1 MVVKK
6 RNLIISC
13 IAVFIS
19 LVVGGLFLNSYIEQ
33 RKDKQRIQNIVDS
46 FGRDADK
53 EYESLVRKYKRLVKD
68 IQDYDYSYSTRKRFV
83 SELNELLGQ
92 NKYNIDD
99 ISIWKLSANEEEDKK
114 LLKIKSY
121 ENVQEEWFG
130 KWFWIYVFNNYNI

>member
-53 EYESLVRKYKRLVKD
+53 EYDSLVRKYKRLVKD
-68 IQDYDYSYSTRKRFV
+68 IQDYDYSYSTRKRFA

-130 KWFWIYVFNNYNI
+130 K

>member
-6 RNLIISC
+6 LNLIISC

-53 EYESLVRKYKRLVKD
+53 EYDRLVRKYERLVED

-130 KWFWIYVFNNYNI
+130 K

>member
-19 LVVGGLFLNSYIEQ
+19 LVVVGLFLNSYIEQ

-53 EYESLVRKYKRLVKD
+53 EYESLLRKYKRLVKD

-130 KWFWIYVFNNYNI
+130 K

>member
-53 EYESLVRKYKRLVKD
+53 EYDSLVRKYERLVED
-68 IQDYDYSYSTRKRFV
+68 IQDYDYSYSTRQRFV
-83 SELNELLGQ
+83 SELNELLGE
-92 NKYNIDD
+92 NKYSLDNIWRQ
-99 ISIWKLSANEEEDKK
+99 SYNEEEDKK

-130 KWFWIYVFNNYNI
+130 K

>member
-53 EYESLVRKYKRLVKD
+53 EYDSLVRKYKRLVKD

-130 KWFWIYVFNNYNI
+130 K

>member
-53 EYESLVRKYKRLVKD
+53 EYDSLVRKYERLVED

-99 ISIWKLSANEEEDKK
+99 ISIWKLSANEEEDKR

-130 KWFWIYVFNNYNI
+130 K

>member
-53 EYESLVRKYKRLVKD
+53 EYDSLVRKYERLVED

-99 ISIWKLSANEEEDKK
+99 ISIWKLSVNEEEDKK

-130 KWFWIYVFNNYNI
+130 K

>member
-130 KWFWIYVFNNYNI
+130 K

>member
-1 MVVKK
+1 M
-6 RNLIISC
+6 
-13 IAVFIS
+13 
-19 LVVGGLFLNSYIEQ
+19 
-33 RKDKQRIQNIVDS
+33 
-46 FGRDADK
+46 
-53 EYESLVRKYKRLVKD
+53 RKYKRLVKD

-130 KWFWIYVFNNYNI
+130 K

>member
-46 FGRDADK
+46 FGRDAHK
-53 EYESLVRKYKRLVKD
+53 EYDSLVRKYKRLVED

-130 KWFWIYVFNNYNI
+130 K

>member
-19 LVVGGLFLNSYIEQ
+19 LVFGGLFLNSYIEQ

-130 KWFWIYVFNNYNI
+130 K

>member
-53 EYESLVRKYKRLVKD
+53 EYDSLVRKYKRLVKD